1 MYHPQGTKT
10 TVSSFSVHN
19 KKDCIKLILA
29 EKKEDGIDE
38 EMSTVVKIGSRNQP
52 DLDLMGKQLDF
63 FVKMSYRN

>member
-10 TVSSFSVHN
+10 TVSSLSVHN

-52 DLDLMGKQLDF
+52 DLDLMGKQLDL